1 MIRNRWHQRSWPMRV
16 RFIVLAITTI
26 FACSLL
32 TEFGPVRAEGG
43 TAMYGLARKV
53 KDCRSECEKGNQCL
67 DFCPHKCA
75 GACADLPAL
84 CATDDLHGWVEQT
97 SGT

>member
-1 MIRNRWHQRSWPMRV
+1 MRV

-75 GACADLPAL
+75 GACAVRAERAL
-84 CATDDLHGWVEQT
+84 RECLTHCGRHHR
-97 SGT
+97 S